1 VTSLAERH
9 DALLLD
15 LDGTVYLGHQ
25 PIEHVGD
32 ALQEAARRG
41 ARSVYVTNNASR
53 PPAEV
58 AAQLIGM
65 GLDASPEDVL
75 TSPQAAAKMLV
86 ERHPAGAAVL
96 VVGAPYLADEV
107 ARVGLTPVR
116 AFADNPVAV
125 VQGHSPETG
134 WPILAEACLALRS
147 GADWVAANVDATLPT
162 DRGLLPGN
170 GAMVSVLVTATGR
183 RPRVAGKPARPMV
196 DAAVARYG
204 STTPLVVGDR
214 LDTDIEAAVEA
225 GVPSLLVFT
234 GVSTPAELIVTPA
247 SRRPVHLGFDMRAV
261 IDAARSV
268 DVTSGGQGWCVEFS
282 DGGLTLGRDTAAHP
296 DGRLPDADALHALAA
311 LAQASWA
318 APEPPAGPV
327 RAGDRAAEVALSRLG
342 LRAD

>member
-1 VTSLAERH
+1 MSSLAERF
-9 DALLLD
+9 DVLLLD
-15 LDGTVYLGHQ
+15 LDGTVYLGHR
-25 PIEHVGD
+25 PIEHVGE

-58 AAQLIGM
+58 AAQLVGM
-65 GLDASPEDVL
+65 GLDASADDVL

-116 AFADNPVAV
+116 TFADNPVAV

-134 WPILAEACLALRS
+134 WPILAEACLALRG

-162 DRGLLPGN
+162 DRGMLPGN

-196 DAAVARYG
+196 DAAIARYG

-214 LDTDIEAAVEA
+214 LDTDIEAAVTA

-234 GVSTPAELIVTPA
+234 GVSTPAEVIVA
-247 SRRPVHLGFDMRAV
+247 SPDRRPVHVGFDMRAV
-261 IDAARSV
+261 V
-268 DVTSGGQGWCVEFS
+268 DTDRCVDLTAGGDGWTVDSAE
-282 DGGLTLGRDTAAHP
+282 DGLTLARNAATQRNGTH
-296 DGRLPDADALHALAA
+296 PDADALHALAA
-311 LAQASWA
+311 LARVSWGREAPSTGVVTA
-318 APEPPAGPV
+318 ADDAAGAV
-327 RAGDRAAEVALSRLG
+327 LDRLG
-342 LRAD
+342 LRPH